1 MTRGIVVIPTKALG
15 ELKMKKRRWL
25 WLSGSAVILIAIVA
39 SIAIPALTEQTQYET
54 YEVTSTAVV
63 KTVAANGQL
72 AESQLLAYGPN
83 EQPILVSANGSQA
96 VPAQFGLSL
105 EINQIEV
112 AEGQTVSEGDLLFSF
127 NSQLGDAVEVV
138 AIADGIVRSVDTAE
152 GLRTSGQVV
161 SIGSAVPVVSV
172 FVSEYD
178 ADLVDIGQSASIEL
192 DAINA
197 VFEGSV
203 ISIGQVARSVSGIK
217 QYEVLVE
224 VEDIP
229 TGARFGMSATAEIE
243 VERSGAVLAVPF
255 SALIGELPEV
265 QILVTGA
272 SGGQSVTTVEVVLG
286 TRGDSLVEIT
296 SGLRAGD
303 LVIIGL
309 AGDIPGP
316 VEFGPPRGAGN
327 NG

>member
-1 MTRGIVVIPTKALG
+1 MSSGDQ
-15 ELKMKKRRWL
+15 KMKKRRWL
-25 WLSGSAVILIAIVA
+25 WFVGSAVVLVAVIA

-54 YEVTSTAVV
+54 YEVTPTAVV

-72 AESQLLAYGPN
+72 AESQLLAYGPS

-96 VPAQFGLSL
+96 VPAQFGISL

-112 AEGQTVSEGDLLFSF
+112 TEGQSVAEGDLLFSF
-127 NSQLGDAVEVV
+127 SSQLGQSVEVN
-138 AIADGIVRSVDTAE
+138 AIADGIVRSVDTSE

-161 SIGSAVPVVSV
+161 SVGSAVPVVSV
-172 FVSEYD
+172 FASEYD
-178 ADLVDIGQSASIEL
+178 ADLLDIGQKATIEL

-197 VFEGSV
+197 VFEGDV

-224 VEDIP
+224 VTEIP

-243 VERSGAVLAVPF
+243 VERSASVLAVPF

-265 QILVTGA
+265 QILVTSATGE
-272 SGGQSVTTVEVVLG
+272 QTVTTVEVKLG
-286 TRGDSLVEIT
+286 IRGDSLVEIT
-296 SGLRAGD
+296 SGVESGD
-303 LVIIGL
+303 LVVIGV
-309 AGDIPGP
+309 AGGIPSP
-316 VEFGPPRGAGN
+316 VEFGPPPGAGN

>member
-1 MTRGIVVIPTKALG
+1 
-15 ELKMKKRRWL
+15 MKKRRWL
-25 WLSGSAVILIAIVA
+25 WFVGSAVVLIAVIA
-39 SIAIPALTEQTQYET
+39 SIAIPALTEQTEYET
-54 YEVTSTAVV
+54 YEVTPTAVV

-72 AESQLLAYGPN
+72 AESQLLAYGPS

-96 VPAQFGLSL
+96 VPAQFGISL

-112 AEGQTVSEGDLLFSF
+112 AEGQSVAEGDLLFSY
-127 NSQLGDAVEVV
+127 NSQLGQSVEVT
-138 AIADGIVRSVDTAE
+138 AIADGIVRSVDTSE

-161 SIGSAVPVVSV
+161 SVGSAVPVVSV
-172 FVSEYD
+172 FASEYD
-178 ADLVDIGQSASIEL
+178 ADLVDIGQKATIEL

-197 VFEGSV
+197 VFEGDV

-224 VEDIP
+224 VTEIP

-243 VERSGAVLAVPF
+243 VERSASVLAVPF

-265 QILVTGA
+265 QILVTSATGE
-272 SGGQSVTTVEVVLG
+272 QTVTTVEVKLG
-286 TRGDSLVEIT
+286 IRGDSLVEVT
-296 SGLRAGD
+296 SGLESGD
-303 LVIIGL
+303 LVVIGV
-309 AGDIPGP
+309 AGGIPSP
-316 VEFGPPRGAGN
+316 VEFGPPPGAGN

>member
-1 MTRGIVVIPTKALG
+1 
-15 ELKMKKRRWL
+15 MKKRRWI
-25 WLSGSAVILIAIVA
+25 WLLGSAAVLIAIIA
-39 SIAIPALTEQTQYET
+39 SIAIPALTEQTEYET
-54 YEVTSTAVV
+54 YEVTPTAVV

-72 AESQLLAYGPN
+72 AESQLLAYGPS
-83 EQPILVSANGSQA
+83 EQPILVSANGSQV
-96 VPAQFGLSL
+96 VPAQFGISL

-112 AEGQTVSEGDLLFSF
+112 TEGQSVSEGDLLFSY
-127 NSQLGDAVEVV
+127 NSQLGQSVEVT
-138 AIADGIVRSVDTAE
+138 AIADGIVRSVDTSE

-161 SIGSAVPVVSV
+161 SVGSAVPVVSV
-172 FVSEYD
+172 FASEYD
-178 ADLVDIGQSASIEL
+178 ADIVDIGQKASIEL

-197 VFEGSV
+197 VFEGDV

-224 VEDIP
+224 VTQIP

-243 VERSGAVLAVPF
+243 VERSSSVLAVPF

-265 QILVTGA
+265 QVLVIA
-272 SGGQSVTTVEVVLG
+272 DSGEQTITTVEVKLG

-296 SGLRAGD
+296 SGLEAGD
-303 LVIIGL
+303 LVVIGI
-309 AGDIPGP
+309 AGDVPSP
-316 VEFGPPRGAGN
+316 VQFGPPPGARN

>member
-1 MTRGIVVIPTKALG
+1 
-15 ELKMKKRRWL
+15 MKKRRWL
-25 WLSGSAVILIAIVA
+25 WFVGSAVVLIAVIA
-39 SIAIPALTEQTQYET
+39 SIAIPALTEQTEYET
-54 YEVTSTAVV
+54 YEVTPTAVV

-72 AESQLLAYGPN
+72 AESQLLAYGPS

-96 VPAQFGLSL
+96 VPAQFGISL

-112 AEGQTVSEGDLLFSF
+112 AEGQSVAEGDLLFSF
-127 NSQLGDAVEVV
+127 NSQLGQSVEVT
-138 AIADGIVRSVDTAE
+138 AIADGIVRSVDTSE

-161 SIGSAVPVVSV
+161 SVGSAVPVVSV

-178 ADLVDIGQSASIEL
+178 ADLVDIGQKASIEL

-197 VFEGSV
+197 VFVGDV

-224 VEDIP
+224 VAEIP

-243 VERSGAVLAVPF
+243 VERSASVLAVPF

-265 QILVTGA
+265 QILVTSATGE
-272 SGGQSVTTVEVVLG
+272 QTVTTVEVKLG
-286 TRGDSLVEIT
+286 IRGDSLVEIT
-296 SGLRAGD
+296 SGLKSGD
-303 LVIIGL
+303 LVVIGI
-309 AGDIPGP
+309 AGGIPSP
-316 VEFGPPRGAGN
+316 VEFGPPAGARN

>member
-1 MTRGIVVIPTKALG
+1 
-15 ELKMKKRRWL
+15 MKKRRWL
-25 WLSGSAVILIAIVA
+25 WFVGSAVVLIAVIA

-54 YEVTSTAVV
+54 YEVTPTAVV

-72 AESQLLAYGPN
+72 AESQLLAYGPS

-96 VPAQFGLSL
+96 VPAQFGISL

-112 AEGQTVSEGDLLFSF
+112 TEGQSVAEGDLLFSY
-127 NSQLGDAVEVV
+127 NSQLGQSVEVT
-138 AIADGIVRSVDTAE
+138 AIADGIVRSVDNSE

-161 SIGSAVPVVSV
+161 SVGSAVPVVSV
-172 FVSEYD
+172 FASEYD
-178 ADLVDIGQSASIEL
+178 ADLVDIGQKATIEL

-197 VFEGSV
+197 VFEGDV

-224 VEDIP
+224 VTEIP

-243 VERSGAVLAVPF
+243 VERSASVLAVPF

-265 QILVTGA
+265 QILVTSATGE
-272 SGGQSVTTVEVVLG
+272 QTVTTVEVKLG
-286 TRGDSLVEIT
+286 IRGDSLVEIT
-296 SGLRAGD
+296 SGVESGD
-303 LVIIGL
+303 LVVIGVT
-309 AGDIPGP
+309 GGIPSP
-316 VEFGPPRGAGN
+316 VEFGPPAGARN